1 MLNGLDNFRKLTAAS
16 LFAGIGGFDIALR
29 EFVRTVVYC
38 EIEPYQQAV
47 LLRRMQSG
55 ELDRAPIWD
64 DVKTLR
70 GGVLPKIDIIFGGFP
85 CQDISAANNDA
96 KGLDGERSG
105 LFFEITRLAAEIRPT
120 FIFMENSPMLTVRGL
135 DRICAELSKL
145 GYDCRFAPFS
155 AADFGADHVR
165 KRIYLLAHS
174 NSIGLEEMESDQA
187 YSGSKPENTSRM
199 VLPKVREENIS
210 EYYRKDDGLPIPVGA
225 IRSYGNAVLP
235 VVAEGAFKKL
245 MGLK

>member
-1 MLNGLDNFRKLTAAS
+1 MWQEISSGL
-16 LFAGIGGFDIALR
+16 
-29 EFVRTVVYC
+29 
-38 EIEPYQQAV
+38 
-47 LLRRMQSG
+47 
-55 ELDRAPIWD
+55 
-64 DVKTLR
+64 
-70 GGVLPKIDIIFGGFP
+70 LPKIDIIFGGFP

-174 NSIGLEEMESDQA
+174 NRIGLEEMEPNQA
-187 YSGSKPENTSRM
+187 YSGPKAEDTSRM

-245 MGLK
+245 MGLR